1 MDAKDSLA
9 WVSYEGERQMCK
21 RIWAALGTVLI
32 LILAT
37 GCFVRSLHPLY
48 TEQDIVFEPG
58 LVGRWNDDDEAVW
71 AFSRGDGD
79 NYDLII
85 TDDEGNRDPFVA
97 YLVRIEGNLF
107 LDLLPGTTKLEGTEF
122 YKSLFL
128 PVHTFCHIKQIEP
141 TLQMR
146 APDLD
151 WLEKLLEENPKAIR
165 HEKIQNEFTGPPA
178 PEAEDPENVSRGKI
192 QYEIIL
198 TAPTKDLQ
206 SFLIEHL
213 HDKDA
218 FGEPSDMKRLE

>member
-1 MDAKDSLA
+1 M
-9 WVSYEGERQMCK
+9 RR
-21 RIWAALGTVLI
+21 RIWATLGTVFI
-32 LILAT
+32 LTLTT

-79 NYDLII
+79 GYNLVI
-85 TDDEGNRDPFVA
+85 TDDEGNRDPFIA
-97 YLVRIEGNLF
+97 YLVKIEGNLF

-146 APDLD
+146 APDLG
-151 WLEKLLEENPKAIR
+151 WLEALLEEDPGAIR
-165 HEKIQNEFTGPPA
+165 HEKIQNEIVAPPA
-178 PEAEDPENVSRGKI
+178 SGAEAPGNVPRRKM

-206 SFLIEHL
+206 AFLIEHL

-218 FGEPSDMKRLE
+218 FGEQSNMKRLE